1 MFLYLKTKHLTEKNL
16 KQEEKQLSW
25 LAGDFTLELGGEC
38 CSRQRTDVA
47 GEMEG
52 QNRLLHTPG
61 NTQGHVDLNFSC
73 LKSFRTFQRSPQEI
87 FQRRR
92 GEGEMFILPT
102 EDSSGDV
109 RETFCEL
116 FVSLKREKETKIH
129 SPHNC

>member
-1 MFLYLKTKHLTEKNL
+1 MV
-16 KQEEKQLSW
+16 
-25 LAGDFTLELGGEC
+25 GE
-38 CSRQRTDVA
+38 T
-47 GEMEG
+47 EG

-61 NTQGHVDLNFSC
+61 NTQGHMDPNFSC

-109 RETFCEL
+109 REAFCVL
-116 FVSLKREKETKIH
+116 FVSLKREQNPF
-129 SPHNC
+129 SP